1 MVNGIMPMVDKLIK
15 ELKSNEIPEA
25 RAYLRILG
33 EELGFVKLQDLQVLG
48 RLLLNS
54 AQTLRGIP
62 QMVSDPGPVWALIDE
77 PDPS

>member
-15 ELKSNEIPEA
+15 DLKSKEIPEA
-25 RAYLRILG
+25 RAYLRILE

-48 RLLLNS
+48 RLFLNG

-62 QMVSDPGPVWALIDE
+62 QMVSDPGPV
-77 PDPS
+77 